1 MYTCPCIVGWAI
13 VEHCYVQTSSL
24 VGDPR
29 RPYPQDIEMRAG
41 FLGRLSSSLL
51 DVPDSETSQQ
61 VNSSKKL
68 RLDSPPSRLFPGT

>member
-1 MYTCPCIVGWAI
+1 MGWAI
-13 VEHCYVQTSSL
+13 VETLLCSNIVI

-51 DVPDSETSQQ
+51 DAPDGDTNQQ

-68 RLDSPPSRLFPGT
+68 RLDSPPSRLFPGM